1 MGQWDALGAAAGS
14 GGQFMNAFL
23 QARQASEQK
32 RMMEQQMAEQ
42 AKRQAMM
49 DSRYEQEQ
57 ATKGSQFEQ
66 EMALKRMALEQ
77 SGADKR
83 MAREAAGEAKKV
95 AKRPGEVTV
104 RNLSEGRL
112 LPGEL
117 SNVEKALKENADLFG
132 PVGGRIG
139 ANNPYDLR
147 SQNINSQV
155 KATAQMIGK
164 YMEGGVLRAEDIP
177 KYAAMLP
184 GLSDT
189 PETAQNKINN
199 VRALLTRK
207 YNTDLESLQQ
217 GGYDVSGFEP
227 LQGQAPTQPQGGF
240 DAASELARIRALKG
254 K

>member
-14 GGQFMNAFL
+14 GGQFMNAF
-23 QARQASEQK
+23 
-32 RMMEQQMAEQ
+32 MA
-42 AKRQAMM
+42 AKQQAMQNRMKEDELAKEAMRQSIM
-49 DSRYEQEQ
+49 DKRYETEQ
-57 ATKGSQFEQ
+57 ATKGSQWEA
-66 EMALKRMALEQ
+66 EMELKRQALEQ
-77 SGADKR
+77 AKAEKAA
-83 MAREAAGEAKKV
+83 ARAAAGEAKKV

-117 SNVEKALKENADLFG
+117 SNIERALKENADLFG
-132 PVGGRIG
+132 PVGGRLG
-139 ANNPYDLR
+139 AINPYDMR

-217 GGYDVSGFEP
+217 GGYDVSGFPP
-227 LQGQAPTQPQGGF
+227 LEGPAAQPQGGF
-240 DAASELARIRALKG
+240 DAAAELARIRALKG

>member
-14 GGQFMNAFL
+14 GGQFMQAFMAAK
-23 QARQASEQK
+23 QDAEAK
-32 RMMEQQMAEQ
+32 RMAREQAAQMAQ
-42 AKRQAMM
+42 RQAMM
-49 DSRYEQEQ
+49 DERYNQEQ

-83 MAREAAGEAKKV
+83 LAREAAGEAKKV

-132 PVGGRIG
+132 PVGGRLG
-139 ANNPYDLR
+139 ANNPYDMR
-147 SQNINSQV
+147 SQNINSQL

-199 VRALLTRK
+199 VLGLLTRK

-217 GGYDVSGFEP
+217 GGYDVSGFQP
-227 LQGQAPTQPQGGF
+227 LEASTVPAQGGF
-240 DAASELARIRALKG
+240 DAAAELARIRALKG

>member
-14 GGQFMNAFL
+14 GGQFMNAFM
-23 QARQASEQK
+23 QAKQQAENK
-32 RMMEQQMAEQ
+32 RMMEMEAARQAE
-42 AKRQAMM
+42 RQAML
-49 DSRYEQEQ
+49 DKRYETEQ
-57 ATKGSQFEQ
+57 ATKGSQFDQ
-66 EMALKRMALEQ
+66 EMELKRMQMEQ
-77 SGADKR
+77 SRAEKAT
-83 MAREAAGEAKKV
+83 ARQAAGEAKKI

-104 RNLSEGRL
+104 RQLSEGRL

-117 SNVEKALKENADLFG
+117 SNVEKQLKENPDLFG
-132 PVGGRIG
+132 PIGGRLG
-139 ANNPYDLR
+139 ANNPYDMR
-147 SQNINSQV
+147 AQNINSQV

-189 PETAQNKINN
+189 PETAQSKIDN

-217 GGYDVSGFEP
+217 GGYDVSGFTP
-227 LQGQAPTQPQGGF
+227 LGGPTTPAQGKKRYQIIGV
-240 DAASELARIRALKG
+240 E
-254 K
+254 